1 MEEQADEAAQEVF
14 SELERRRQGW
24 AAPDVEYDGM
34 FRDDLAWRELADAAP
49 GAVVRCVP
57 GHGEEEDTRP
67 KTSVSNTTSRG
78 PRGSTPDHR
87 CWWQPLPSLHADEP
101 ASRKR
106 GCV

>member
-1 MEEQADEAAQEVF
+1 MEELADEAVQKAF

-24 AAPDVEYDGM
+24 AAPGVEYDGM
-34 FRDDLAWRELADAAP
+34 LRDGLAWRQLADAAP

-57 GHGEEEDTRP
+57 GHAEGGDLRQ
-67 KTSVSNTTSRG
+67 KTSASDTTSRG
-78 PRGSTPDHR
+78 PRGSTPGHC
-87 CWWQPLPSLHADEP
+87 CWRLPLPSLRADEP